1 MFDNVNISEA
11 IVDFNNF
18 DFSQITQ
25 ALGYGGFMLL
35 VGMATVFAV
44 LCTLWICLVLFK
56 LGFHDLPEKRKAK
69 ALANATVE
77 VAPVTESVDVSDGL
91 NGEIVAAIAA
101 AIAMAE
107 SESSGIKFKVVS
119 FRRK

>member
-11 IVDFNNF
+11 IVNF
-18 DFSQITQ
+18 ENFEFSQITQ

-69 ALANATVE
+69 ALASKVAEAAPVATVTNE
-77 VAPVTESVDVSDGL
+77 QEGL
-91 NGEIVAAIAA
+91 SGEIVAAIAA

-107 SESSGIKFKVVS
+107 SESSGIKFRVVS

>member
-1 MFDNVNISEA
+1 MLERNFSEA
-11 IVDFNNF
+11 IVKFKDFE
-18 DFSQITQ
+18 FSQLVE
-25 ALGYGGFMLL
+25 ALGFGGFMLL

-56 LGFHDLPEKRKAK
+56 IFFHDLPEKRKAK
-69 ALANATVE
+69 ALASKPTEA
-77 VAPVTESVDVSDGL
+77 APVVEQADASEGL
-91 NGEIVAAIAA
+91 SGEIVAAIAA

>member
-11 IVDFNNF
+11 IVNF
-18 DFSQITQ
+18 ENFEFSQITQ

-69 ALANATVE
+69 ALASKVTEA
-77 VAPVTESVDVSDGL
+77 APVVTVTNEQEGL
-91 NGEIVAAIAA
+91 SGEIVAAIAA

-107 SESSGIKFKVVS
+107 SESSGIKFRVVS

>member
-11 IVDFNNF
+11 IVNF
-18 DFSQITQ
+18 KNFEFSQIIE
-25 ALGYGGFMLL
+25 ALGFGGFMLL

-77 VAPVTESVDVSDGL
+77 VAPVTESVDVTDGL

-107 SESSGIKFKVVS
+107 SESSGIKFRVVS

>member
-18 DFSQITQ
+18 DFSQITT

-56 LGFHDLPEKRKAK
+56 LGFHDLPEKRKNAASQVVETPAK
-69 ALANATVE
+69 EVVAE
-77 VAPVTESVDVSDGL
+77 VAPVSDD
-91 NGEIVAAIAA
+91 GEVIAAIAA

>member
-1 MFDNVNISEA
+1 MFDRDFSQA
-11 IVDFNNF
+11 IVKFSDFE
-18 DFSQITQ
+18 FSQITE
-25 ALGYGGFMLL
+25 ALGFGGAMLL

-44 LCTLWICLVLFK
+44 LCVLWICLVLFK

-69 ALANATVE
+69 ALASKVAEAAPVATVTNE
-77 VAPVTESVDVSDGL
+77 QEGL
-91 NGEIVAAIAA
+91 SGEIVAAIAA

-107 SESSGIKFKVVS
+107 SESSGIKFRVVS

>member
-1 MFDNVNISEA
+1 MFDRDFSEA
-11 IVDFNNF
+11 IVKFSDFE
-18 DFSQITQ
+18 FSQIIE
-25 ALGYGGFMLL
+25 ALGFGGFMLL

-69 ALANATVE
+69 ALANKAAE
-77 VAPVTESVDVSDGL
+77 VAPITPDVDENAGL

-107 SESSGIKFKVVS
+107 SESSGIKFRVVS

>member
-11 IVDFNNF
+11 IVNF
-18 DFSQITQ
+18 KNFEFSQIIE
-25 ALGYGGFMLL
+25 ALGFGGFMLL

-77 VAPVTESVDVSDGL
+77 VAPVTESVDVTDGL

-107 SESSGIKFKVVS
+107 SECSGIKFRVVS

>member
-1 MFDNVNISEA
+1 MFDKINISEA
-11 IVDFNNF
+11 IVNF
-18 DFSQITQ
+18 KNFEFSQITT

-69 ALANATVE
+69 ALANKEAE
-77 VAPVTESVDVSDGL
+77 AAPVIEETDDNVGI

-107 SESSGIKFKVVS
+107 SENSGIKFRVVS

>member
-1 MFDNVNISEA
+1 MFDR
-11 IVDFNNF
+11 
-18 DFSQITQ
+18 DFSQAIVKFSDFEFSQ
-25 ALGYGGFMLL
+25 IAEAFGFGGFMLL

-44 LCTLWICLVLFK
+44 LCILWLCLTLFK
-56 LGFHDLPEKRKAK
+56 LGFHDLPEKRKAN

-77 VAPVTESVDVSDGL
+77 VDPVTESVDVTDGL

-107 SESSGIKFKVVS
+107 SESSGIKFRVVS

>member
-18 DFSQITQ
+18 DFSQITT

-44 LCTLWICLVLFK
+44 LCLLWLCLTLFK

-107 SESSGIKFKVVS
+107 SESSGIKFRVVS